1 MSIQPRMSVPV
12 YYYSLYDLSAE
23 ARQWRR
29 DMATQQQ
36 NDDHE
41 NNSGIDVLN
50 IRYSHIK
57 LRNKWRFIPD
67 SWDDEMVGNHRE
79 AVWNA
84 NMLLD
89 SDLQKIN
96 AIR

>member
-1 MSIQPRMSVPV
+1 MSVPV

-29 DMATQQQ
+29 DMANQQQ
-36 NDDHE
+36 TDDHE

-50 IRYSHIK
+50 IRQSHTK

-67 SWDDEMVGNHRE
+67 YWDDDMVGKHRE
-79 AVWNA
+79 AVWTA
-84 NMLLD
+84 NKLLD
-89 SDLQKIN
+89 DDLQKIN
-96 AIR
+96 ATR